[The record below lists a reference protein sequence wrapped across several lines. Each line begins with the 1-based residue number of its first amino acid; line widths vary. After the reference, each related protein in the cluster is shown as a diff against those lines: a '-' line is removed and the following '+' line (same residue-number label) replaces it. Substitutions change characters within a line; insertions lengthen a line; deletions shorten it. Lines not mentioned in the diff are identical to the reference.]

1 MTSRTITL
9 GGEVPLTA
17 LRARSL
23 VHAANAFSSS
33 ILLIDGRGTFN
44 GKSLL
49 GLLSLGKMTGRE
61 LRLVAQGRD
70 EEEAV
75 EALSALL
82 EEDAVPSP

>member
-1 MTSRTITL
+1 MTSRIIVL
-9 GGEVPLTA
+9 GGELPLTA
-17 LRARSL
+17 ARARAL
-23 VHAANAFSSS
+23 VRAANAFSSS

-61 LRLVAQGRD
+61 LRLVAQGSD

-75 EALSALL
+75 LALTQLL